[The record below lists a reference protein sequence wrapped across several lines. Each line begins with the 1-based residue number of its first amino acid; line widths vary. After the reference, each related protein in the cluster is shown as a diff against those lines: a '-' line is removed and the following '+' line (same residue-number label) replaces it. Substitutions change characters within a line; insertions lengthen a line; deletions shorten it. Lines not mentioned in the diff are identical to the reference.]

1 MARRIALRRPR
12 PETIAQLEAE
22 IADCDEARRVELMAE
37 LDALKAKFRR
47 IPTLIR
53 STSGT
58 AALKPC
64 PSR

>member
-37 LDALKAKFRR
+37 FDALRAKFRR
-47 IPTLIR
+47 TPYIDPIDIRYRRFETMPT
-53 STSGT
+53 
-58 AALKPC
+58 P
-64 PSR
+64 